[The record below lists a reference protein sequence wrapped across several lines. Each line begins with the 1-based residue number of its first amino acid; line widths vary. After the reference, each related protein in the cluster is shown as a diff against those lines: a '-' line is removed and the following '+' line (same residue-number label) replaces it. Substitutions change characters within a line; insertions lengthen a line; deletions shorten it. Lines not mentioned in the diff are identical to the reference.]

1 MKRSGKYALLERL
14 ASERILILDGA
25 MGTMIQRM
33 RLSEADFRGRRFA
46 DHPVN
51 LAGDNDVLCLTRP
64 DVILDIHRAYLDA
77 GADIIETNT
86 FNATAISQ
94 ADYKLEPYVREISR
108 AGASLS
114 RQACNEA
121 EKRNPGRQR
130 FVAGSIGPTAKSLSI
145 APDASDSGKRA
156 VSFDEMA
163 AAYRECVLG
172 LIEGGVDI
180 LLVETVYDTLN
191 AKAAIWAILSVFDE
205 TGIELPLMISGT
217 IADASGRLLAGQTAR
232 AFWHSVAHAEPFSIG
247 FNCSMGAESLLP
259 FVEEIAEEAECAVS
273 LHPNAG
279 MPNELGE
286 YDDSPENMARVLR
299 EFARGVEKNERHGAN
314 IIGGCCG
321 TTPEHIRAIAE
332 ALDGIKPRLFRSRT
346 FAPGW
351 SSRRKHSVLAGL
363 EPLDISPET
372 LFVNIGE
379 RTNVAGS
386 RAFARLIRES
396 KLTEALEVARA
407 QIDAGAQIIDINMDD
422 PLIDSAETMARF
434 LDLVAAEPDIAR
446 VPVMLDSSNWST
458 LLEGLKHLQGKG
470 IVNSI
475 SLKDGEDTF
484 LERARIIRRL
494 GAAILVMAMDEGGQ
508 AEAYE
513 RKISIC
519 ERAYR
524 LLTGQAGIPAE
535 DIILDPNIFA
545 IGTGIEGDRNHAA
558 DYIAAVAWIKRN
570 LPGAL
575 VSGGV
580 SNLSFAFRSNEALRS
595 AMHAVFLCHARA
607 AGMDMG
613 IVNPGQL
620 LPYDEIPPDI
630 RERIEDLVL
639 NRRPDADERLI
650 QVAASLSGS
659 ASVQPGEASEKLS
672 PKDRVIH
679 ALVSGKSETLKDD
692 IEELRRQYVRALEII
707 EGPLMEGMNKVGSLF
722 GEGKLFLPQ
731 VVKSARIM
739 KEAVRVLQ
747 PYIEAEQAGQPS
759 SRGKILLAT
768 VKGDVHDIGKNIV
781 SLILSCNG
789 YEVIDLGVMVSSER
803 IVEAAIEHRV
813 DAVGLSGLISPSL
826 EEMGRVASLMEA
838 RGLRIP
844 LLVGGATTNPLHTAL
859 RIAPEYSG
867 PVIHVGDASQAPGV
881 MDKLLSQGR
890 RNSYLEQVRIEQ
902 ENARARY
909 QEGREL
915 VRYVSLEEGR
925 HNGSAS
931 NLVPTIRPQ
940 EPGPTV
946 LAFSAAD
953 LVPLLDW
960 PNFFRAWGFKG
971 RYPDILDDPQKGEEA
986 RQLYQ
991 DAMVFLEQAARSG
1004 LLEVH
1009 CVFGIFPAARSQ
1021 DDILIYRGEDR
1032 TTLLARLPCLR
1043 QQRFKPEGGYLCL
1056 ADFLQGAESD
1066 TPDWIGAFAVNAGGT
1081 IEESKTALD
1090 AKADDYRALLIAS
1103 LADRLAEAAS
1113 ERLHMLVRDYYWGFG
1128 HTGAEGIR
1136 PAPGYP
1142 CCPDH
1147 RDKALIFSLLDAT
1160 RRLGLSLTE
1169 SFMMKPASAVCGWYF
1184 ASPAARYFSVG
1195 KIGRDQVEDYA
1206 ARRGEPFEVTE
1217 AWLAGLLNYE
1227 PSAKASGE
1235 NFPACPSC
1243 LRPR

>member
-14 ASERILILDGA
+14 ALERILILDGA
-25 MGTMIQRM
+25 MGTMIQRR
-33 RLSEADFRGRRFA
+33 RLSEADFRGQLFA

-64 DVILDIHRAYLDA
+64 DVIRDIHRAYLDA

-94 ADYKLEPYVREISR
+94 ADYKLEPWVREISR
-108 AGASLS
+108 AGASLA
-114 RQACNEA
+114 RHACDEA
-121 EKRNPGRQR
+121 ETSNPKKPR

-156 VSFDEMA
+156 VSFDEMV
-163 AAYRECVLG
+163 AAYRECALG
-172 LIEGGVDI
+172 LIEGGADM
-180 LLVETVYDTLN
+180 LLIETVYDTLN
-191 AKAAIWAILSVFDE
+191 AKAAIWAIHSVFRE
-205 TGIELPLMISGT
+205 LGKELPLMISGT

-232 AFWHSVAHAEPFSIG
+232 AFWYSVAHAEPFSIG

-286 YDDSPENMARVLR
+286 YDDTPENMARVLR
-299 EFARGVEKNERHGAN
+299 EFARSVEKNERHGAN

-332 ALDGIKPRLFRSRT
+332 ALDGIRPRRFRPKT
-346 FAPGW
+346 FALHW
-351 SSRRKHSVLAGL
+351 SSPQKHSVLTGL

-386 RAFARLIRES
+386 RTFARLIREG
-396 KLTEALEVARA
+396 KLTEALDVARA
-407 QIDAGAQIIDINMDD
+407 QIEAGAQIIDINMDD
-422 PLIDSAETMARF
+422 PLIDSANAMARF

-446 VPVMLDSSNWST
+446 VPVMLDSSNWNT

-475 SLKDGEDTF
+475 SLKDGEETF
-484 LERARIIRRL
+484 LERARTIRRL
-494 GAAILVMAMDEGGQ
+494 GAAILVMAMDERGQ
-508 AEAYE
+508 AEDYE

-524 LLTGQAGIPAE
+524 LLTEQAGIPPE
-535 DIILDPNIFA
+535 DIIFDPNIFA
-545 IGTGIEGDRNHAA
+545 IGTGIEEHRNHAA

-580 SNLSFAFRSNEALRS
+580 SNLSFAFRGNEALRS
-595 AMHAVFLCHARA
+595 AMHAVFLYHARA

-613 IVNPGQL
+613 IVNPAQL
-620 LPYDEIPPDI
+620 VPYDEISPDI

-650 QVAASLSGS
+650 EVAAGLSSS
-659 ASVQPGEASEKLS
+659 ASSQLEKTAERLS

-692 IEELRRQYVRALEII
+692 IEELRHQYARALEII

-731 VVKSARIM
+731 VVKSARVM
-739 KEAVRVLQ
+739 KEAVRILQ

-826 EEMGRVASLMEA
+826 EEMGRVASLMESH
-838 RGLRIP
+838 GLHIP

-881 MDKLLSQGR
+881 MDRLLSEGR
-890 RNSYLEQVRIEQ
+890 RNSYLEQVRMEQ
-902 ENARARY
+902 ESTRSRY
-909 QEGREL
+909 REGRAL
-915 VRYVSLEEGR
+915 VRYVSLEEAR
-925 HNGSAS
+925 RNASAS
-931 NLVPTIRPQ
+931 NLVPPVRPN
-940 EPGPTV
+940 EPGSAV
-946 LAFSAAD
+946 RAFEAAE
-953 LVPLLDW
+953 LVSLIDW
-960 PNFFRAWGFKG
+960 SHFFRAWGLKG
-971 RYPDILDDPQKGEEA
+971 RYPDILKDPQKGEEA
-986 RQLYQ
+986 RRFYR
-991 DAMVFLEQAARSG
+991 DAMELLERAARGG
-1004 LLEVH
+1004 LLKAKS
-1009 CVFGIFPAARSQ
+1009 VFGIFPAARSQ
-1021 DDILIYRGEDR
+1021 DDILIYAGEER
-1032 TTLLARLPCLR
+1032 TSLRARLPCLR

-1056 ADFLQGAESD
+1056 ADFLQTAESGI
-1066 TPDWIGAFAVNAGGT
+1066 PDWIGAFAVNAGGDL
-1081 IEESKTALD
+1081 EECKAALD
-1090 AKADDYRALLIAS
+1090 AETDDYRALLIAS
-1103 LADRLAEAAS
+1103 LADRLAEAAA
-1113 ERLHMLVRDYYWGFG
+1113 ERLNMLVRDTYWGFG
-1128 HTGAEGIR
+1128 SSGAEGIR

-1142 CCPDH
+1142 TCPDH
-1147 RDKALIFSLLDAT
+1147 RDKAIIFSLLDVNQ
-1160 RRLGLSLTE
+1160 RIGLSLTE

-1206 ARRGEPFEVTE
+1206 ARRGEPPEVSE
-1217 AWLAGLLNYE
+1217 AWLIGSLNYD
-1227 PSAKASGE
+1227 PSAKASSE
-1235 NFPACPSC
+1235 NIPACPSC

>member
-1 MKRSGKYALLERL
+1 MKRTEKYALLEQL

-25 MGTMIQRM
+25 MGTMIQRR
-33 RLSEADFRGRRFA
+33 RLSEADFRGQRFA

-51 LAGDNDVLCLTRP
+51 LAGDHDVLCLTRP
-64 DVILDIHRAYLDA
+64 DVILNIHRAYLDA

-94 ADYKLEPYVREISR
+94 ADYKLEPYVREIAR
-108 AGASLS
+108 AGASIAC
-114 RQACNEA
+114 QACKEA
-121 EKRNPGRQR
+121 EEKNPRRQR

-145 APDASDSGKRA
+145 APDASDPGKRA

-163 AAYRECVLG
+163 SAYRECVLG
-172 LIEGGVDI
+172 LIEGGVDM

-191 AKAAIWAILSVFDE
+191 AKAAIWAIQSVFDE

-286 YDDSPENMARVLR
+286 YDDSPENMARVLH

-321 TTPEHIRAIAE
+321 TTPEHIRAIAQ
-332 ALDGIKPRLFRSRT
+332 ALDGIKPRMFRSKT
-346 FAPGW
+346 FATGW
-351 SSRRKHSVLAGL
+351 SPRHTHSVLAGL

-386 RAFARLIRES
+386 RVFARLIREG

-422 PLIDSAETMARF
+422 PLIDSADTMARF

-475 SLKDGEDTF
+475 SLKDGEGTF

-508 AEAYE
+508 AESYE

-524 LLTGQAGIPAE
+524 RLTEQARIPAE

-558 DYIAAVAWIKRN
+558 DYIAAVRWIKRN

-580 SNLSFAFRSNEALRS
+580 SNLSFAFRGNEALRS
-595 AMHAVFLCHARA
+595 AMHAVFLYHARA

-620 LPYDEIPPDI
+620 LPYDEIPSDI

-650 QVAASLSGS
+650 QVAAGLSGS
-659 ASVQPGEASEKLS
+659 ASVQAGETSEKLT

-692 IEELRRQYVRALEII
+692 IEALRCQYARALEII

-739 KEAVRVLQ
+739 KEAVRILQ

-826 EEMGRVASLMEA
+826 EEMGRVASLMES

-859 RIAPEYSG
+859 RIASEYSG
-867 PVIHVGDASQAPGV
+867 PVIHVGDASLAPGV
-881 MDKLLSQGR
+881 MDNLLSRER
-890 RNSYLEQVRIEQ
+890 RNSYLEQVQIEQ
-902 ENARARY
+902 ERARARY

-915 VRYVSLEEGR
+915 VRYVSIEEGR
-925 HNGSAS
+925 HKGSAS
-931 NLVPTIRPQ
+931 NLVPTIRPK
-940 EPGPTV
+940 EPGLTE

-960 PNFFRAWGFKG
+960 SHFFRAWGFKG
-971 RYPDILDDPQKGEEA
+971 RYPDILDDPKKGEEV
-986 RQLYQ
+986 RRLYQ
-991 DAMVFLEQAARSG
+991 DAMALLEQAARHG
-1004 LLEVH
+1004 LLKVRSI
-1009 CVFGIFPAARSQ
+1009 FGIFPAARSK
-1021 DDILIYRGEDR
+1021 DDILIYSGEDR
-1032 TTLLARLPCLR
+1032 RALLATLPCLR
-1043 QQRFKPEGGYLCL
+1043 QQRYKPEGGYLCL
-1056 ADFLQGAESD
+1056 ADFLQTAQSG
-1066 TPDWIGAFAVNAGGT
+1066 TPDWIGAFAVNAGCT
-1081 IEESKTALD
+1081 LEESKIALN

-1113 ERLHMLVRDYYWGFG
+1113 ERLHMLVKDYYWGFG

-1142 CCPDH
+1142 SCPDH

-1160 RRLGLSLTE
+1160 QRLGLSLTE
-1169 SFMMKPASAVCGWYF
+1169 SFMMTPASAVCGWYF

-1206 ARRGEPFEVTE
+1206 ARRGEPPEVTE

-1227 PSAKASGE
+1227 PSAKVLGE